1 MLRPDVMWRAWEEVR
16 RKGGSAGV
24 DGVTIEEVERQGVEE
39 YLGQIERDLKAKKYR
54 PRPVLRVHIPKPDGG
69 QRPLGIPTV
78 RDRVVQQAC
87 KIVIE
92 PVFEANF
99 QDSSHGFRPKR
110 SAQQAV
116 LAVKEALVMG
126 WWVVDA
132 DIRSYFDNIDHGL
145 LMSLLRR
152 RISDRRVLKLIR
164 LWLKAGVLEEGEVRS
179 SATGTPQGGVISPL
193 LANIYLHVLDM
204 YWAERYASLGKLF
217 RYADDF
223 VIVCR
228 TRREAERALQ
238 AVQEVMTRLKLTLHP
253 TKTRVV
259 DMGREGFDFLGFHL
273 HKLKSKQTNKLLPYI
288 WPSQKAM
295 KAVRRR
301 IHDITT
307 RKRLSNPLEE
317 VVKYL
322 NKVIRGW
329 RNYFRIGNSTM
340 KLQDLDRYV
349 RQRLRQWLRSRKGAR
364 GCWSEKAFDAVL
376 GRSGLQS
383 FYISGTCGSRP

>member
-1 MLRPDVMWRAWEEVR
+1 MFRPDVLWRAWEEVR

-39 YLGQIERDLKAKKYR
+39 FLGQIEEDLKAKKYR
-54 PRPVLRVHIPKPDGG
+54 PQPVLRVHIPKSDGG

-99 QDSSHGFRPKR
+99 QDSSYGFRPKR

-116 LAVKEALVMG
+116 LAMKEALVMG

-132 DIRSYFDNIDHGL
+132 DIQSYFDNIDHGL

-164 LWLKAGVLEEGEVRS
+164 LWLEGGVLEEGEVRS

-228 TRREAERALQ
+228 TKREAERALQ
-238 AVQEVMTRLKLTLHP
+238 AVQEVMRRLKLTLHP
-253 TKTRVV
+253 TKSRVV
-259 DMGREGFDFLGFHL
+259 DMGREGFDFLGFHF
-273 HKLKSKQTNKLLPYI
+273 HKLKSKRTNKLLPYI

-295 KAVRRR
+295 KAVRAR

-349 RQRLRQWLRSRKGAR
+349 WYRLRQWLRSRKGAR
-364 GCWSEKAFDAVL
+364 GRWSEEAFVAVL
-376 GRSGLQS
+376 GRSGLES
-383 FYISGTCGSRP
+383 FYNSGTCSPRP